1 MTGVW
6 ESLPGAFQTL
16 VTEVVKLGPTLS
28 APVMIIFCLALVI
41 IMFRVTSPPI
51 PPIKIE
57 HGSVADTAATTA
69 MLQKTISDLQKKI
82 DDQNFEFEQRKRNPE
97 YTQTERI
104 YFNLIGIANSGLILT
119 LSLLVFEYIT
129 FNAQF
134 RGVVSNASS
143 SGRPRPA
150 PSIDAFR
157 GAVEREIAALSATVG
172 MALIVASI
180 IVYMVQRPGGRS
192 IEIINRSFKA
202 SLFVCAMFFLA
213 FVLLIS
219 PKF

>member
-104 YFNLIGIANSGLILT
+104 YFNLNGIANSG
-119 LSLLVFEYIT
+119 
-129 FNAQF
+129 F
-134 RGVVSNASS
+134 RFLCSNS
-143 SGRPRPA
+143 
-150 PSIDAFR
+150 
-157 GAVEREIAALSATVG
+157 
-172 MALIVASI
+172 
-180 IVYMVQRPGGRS
+180 
-192 IEIINRSFKA
+192 
-202 SLFVCAMFFLA
+202 
-213 FVLLIS
+213 
-219 PKF
+219 KF